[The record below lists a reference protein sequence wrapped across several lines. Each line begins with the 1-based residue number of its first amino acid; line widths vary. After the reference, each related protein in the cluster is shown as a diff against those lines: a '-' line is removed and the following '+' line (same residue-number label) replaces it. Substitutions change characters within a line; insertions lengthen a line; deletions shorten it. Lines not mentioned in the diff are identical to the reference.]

1 MFRITSNSTS
11 VTYVSNDGIVQLHR
25 NSMRLSIVLVFIS
38 NLLFAQD
45 TLDLKL
51 SGLVDVDDERYGYVI
66 DIQIVD
72 SVVFGYSL
80 MTGEHMPATKSKIT
94 GSYNPLNEF
103 LAIKEVEVVTKEVS
117 GSSDEFCFL
126 HSSLSPAFRNNMKT
140 FTGSFI
146 GYLADGSQC
155 ATGQV
160 DLLAEEEIRNAMK
173 TISRSKK
180 ETTKINLSD
189 HEEFDIIVNDENLI
203 IELWDA
209 GIYDGD
215 IVSLFVNKIKV
226 VDNLTLTKER
236 KIIPV
241 KLLSGLNKIVLKA
254 ENRGRYHPN
263 SSKIKI
269 NGIENIYE
277 ITNTIKENNK
287 TIITVMCN

>member
-1 MFRITSNSTS
+1 
-11 VTYVSNDGIVQLHR
+11 
-25 NSMRLSIVLVFIS
+25 MRLSIILVFIS

-51 SGLVDVDDERYGYVI
+51 SGLVDVDGHDELYEYAV

-80 MTGEHMPATKSKIT
+80 MSGEHIPATKSKIT
-94 GSYNPLNEF
+94 GSYNPLNE
-103 LAIKEVEVVTKEVS
+103 LLEIKEIEVVTKEAS
-117 GSSDEFCFL
+117 GNSDEFCFL
-126 HSSLSPAFRNNMKT
+126 HSSLSPSFRNNIKT

-189 HEEFDIIVNDENLI
+189 NEEFDIIVNDENLI

-254 ENRGRYHPN
+254 ENKGRYNPN

-277 ITNTIKENNK
+277 ITNTVKENNK
-287 TIITVMCN
+287 TIVTIMCN